1 MSTRITMAAG
11 ACVAAALTLSG
22 ASAQAQTLYFGAEG
36 GWTHLNSQTSR
47 ATGFPTL
54 RTKFEDGFVAGGK
67 IGYEMGP
74 WRFEEEYA
82 YRANDISSMTFGGVA
97 VPGAKGN
104 RQSHAIMTNLYYQFT
119 LPWTLPLTPYV
130 GAGVGA
136 VDVID
141 QATTAPGFGG
151 KFADDSDWQLGYQAM
166 GGLRYNFTPR
176 VAFDVEY
183 RYFATTDPTFRVRGR
198 TNTYKTGYDTHNVMA
213 SLVYRWLPPPA
224 PPPVAVPPAPLPPPP
239 PPPVF
244 RGERG

>member
-1 MSTRITMAAG
+1 MSTRITIAAG
-11 ACVAAALTLSG
+11 ACIAAAVTM
-22 ASAQAQTLYFGAEG
+22 SAAPAPAQTIYFGAEG
-36 GWTHLNSQTSR
+36 GWTMLNNQTST
-47 ATGFPTL
+47 APGFPSAL
-54 RTKFEDGFVAGGK
+54 TKFEDGFTVGGK

-82 YRANDISSMTFGGVA
+82 YRANDVKSITWGGVPI
-97 VPGAKGN
+97 VGAKGN
-104 RQSHAIMTNLYYQFT
+104 RQSHAIMTNLYYSFAF
-119 LPWTLPLTPYV
+119 PWQVPLTPYV

-136 VDVID
+136 VAVVD
-141 QATTAPGFGG
+141 QAAAPTPFG
-151 KFADDSDWQLGYQAM
+151 KFFDDSAWQLGYQAM
-166 GGLRYNFTPR
+166 GGLRYNFNPR

-198 TNTYKTGYDTHNVMA
+198 TETYKTGYDTHNVMA